1 MELTT
6 RPASASDTAFARR
19 VHHQGYREMI
29 ERQFGAW
36 VDQDQ
41 DRFFAATWATARYD
55 IVLCDGVPCGYVCL
69 EDRATDVQVREIVV
83 LPEFQGRGVGSAL
96 LGRVLDR
103 ARARKVP
110 VRLRTRITNRAARLY
125 RRLGFRETGRTET
138 HLLLEWGADV
148 SAEDAFD
155 PLELTQEASLNATH
169 LADVAGAEPSL
180 VGRRGWDVLS
190 LQALERLAAE
200 TGFGR
205 DETDRD
211 VPRALARALASGDPL
226 RVQDAERV
234 VAPFGRAL
242 GHLIATLALDAPG
255 DAEPISPWRR
265 AYRGHWAQVERIWL
279 GGGLAAALGR
289 RLLAAAR
296 AEVERLG
303 VRDCRVALAHHPA
316 LLALIGVARRRA
328 QPLPHAVVLDFGHSA
343 IKRGIATFDAETL
356 VHLEVLPSVAARSG
370 ADASNPADVAAWVV
384 QTMAETF
391 STAQHQHGRVDP
403 RLITSIGSY
412 VADGWPAGAR
422 GTYARLRGLRH
433 DELDAEIQRRTGTN
447 VHTWFVHDGTAAA
460 SGLVQPGR
468 AGVIVLGTSLCAGF
482 PVPAETLVGMADDL
496 AVTP

>member
-190 LQALERLAAE
+190 LQAL
-200 TGFGR
+200 
-205 DETDRD
+205 
-211 VPRALARALASGDPL
+211 
-226 RVQDAERV
+226 
-234 VAPFGRAL
+234 
-242 GHLIATLALDAPG
+242 G
-255 DAEPISPWRR
+255 DA
-265 AYRGHWAQVERIWL
+265 V
-279 GGGLAAALGR
+279 
-289 RLLAAAR
+289 
-296 AEVERLG
+296 RLG
-303 VRDCRVALAHHPA
+303 QNR
-316 LLALIGVARRRA
+316 
-328 QPLPHAVVLDFGHSA
+328 
-343 IKRGIATFDAETL
+343 E
-356 VHLEVLPSVAARSG
+356 
-370 ADASNPADVAAWVV
+370 
-384 QTMAETF
+384 
-391 STAQHQHGRVDP
+391 
-403 RLITSIGSY
+403 
-412 VADGWPAGAR
+412 
-422 GTYARLRGLRH
+422 
-433 DELDAEIQRRTGTN
+433 
-447 VHTWFVHDGTAAA
+447 VHTA
-460 SGLVQPGR
+460 SPCCQR
-468 AGVIVLGTSLCAGF
+468 
-482 PVPAETLVGMADDL
+482 
-496 AVTP
+496 